1 MTIGVGIDR
10 PLGSLTSGITA
21 GPARP
26 LGVRRTL
33 ARWIAGPG
41 AYTLTFLLLVVAFVA
56 LALQLPEGTSP
67 ENPQHAA
74 SQRTQ

>member
-10 PLGSLTSGITA
+10 PRGALASGITA
-21 GPARP
+21 GLGRP
-26 LGVRRTL
+26 LGVRRAL
-33 ARWIAGPG
+33 ARWIGGPG

-67 ENPQHAA
+67 DVSQHAA